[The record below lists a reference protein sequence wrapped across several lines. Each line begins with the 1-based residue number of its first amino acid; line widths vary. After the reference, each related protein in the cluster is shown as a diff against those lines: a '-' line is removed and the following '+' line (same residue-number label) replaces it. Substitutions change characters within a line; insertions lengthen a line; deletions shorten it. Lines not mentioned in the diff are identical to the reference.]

1 MAILREGTSG
11 EPVKRL
17 QGATTL
23 GEFGASAEKAL
34 LLRYVACGSWL
45 KPHKTCR
52 RTGPF

>member
-1 MAILREGTSG
+1 MAILREAVSG

-17 QGATTL
+17 PRATTV
-23 GEFGASAEKAL
+23 GEFDASAEKAL
-34 LLRYVACGSWL
+34 IRRYVACGSWL

>member
-17 QGATTL
+17 QGATTV
-23 GEFGASAEKAL
+23 GEFGAIAKAL
-34 LLRYVACGSWL
+34 IRRYVACGSWL
-45 KPHKTCR
+45 KPHQTCR